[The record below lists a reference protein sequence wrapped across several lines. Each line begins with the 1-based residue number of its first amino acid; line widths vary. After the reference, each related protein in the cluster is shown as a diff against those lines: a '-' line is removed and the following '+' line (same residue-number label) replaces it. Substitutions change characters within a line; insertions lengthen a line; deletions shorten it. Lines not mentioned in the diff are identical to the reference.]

1 MMLLWLFSAF
11 SLVCLTPVCDAV
23 CSAQEFSCSQDLC
36 VSEGS
41 VCDFTDDCGDY
52 SDEENCSGYKRCGF
66 EDGFCD
72 LMQSSESRWIR
83 TTEAPGLKHDHTN
96 TSAHFLSLSPGTR
109 TSADLI
115 SPFFCPVL
123 VQTMGQKTEEWKL
136 STETQRETWQR
147 TIITFS
153 SNHSF
158 QVLIQGSLPPDCQS
172 SEFLAVDDLSF
183 SPSCVTAPETTPFP
197 LVSCPSSMFSCSDGE
212 CINES
217 KVCDFTPHC
226 VRGED
231 EESCPSVCDFE
242 GGSCGWYE
250 LTLGDGFD
258 WVRGH
263 FMFILKNS
271 SSLYPKAV
279 LRGPWFKQSASGC
292 TMTFWHYNSGFSV
305 GAADMY
311 LRMDGEQNQTVIW
324 KTFYDQGSLWN
335 LVSVQLGRITK
346 PFQIALGKIS
356 LGVFDGV
363 SALDDV
369 TFRNCSMPP
378 AVKKCPA
385 HTHFHCAESKACVEQ
400 MQRCDLT
407 DDCGDA
413 SDEEGCSPELQ
424 CSFEHGLCS
433 WKQEQSGGDVFDW
446 TLTQGPTPTMN
457 TGPWK
462 DHTLGTSSGHYLY
475 IESSGPQEFKDSAV
489 LLSRA
494 FRPTGNLWHR
504 KTLYLTSARP
514 FQVTAAGDLPDASTT
529 SPSVTTPPP
538 TVRPHVCPDGQF
550 ACGSF
555 RECVPDS
562 KVCDFSLDCSD
573 GSDELNCVRERC
585 DFEGG
590 DTCGWQSNDSSL
602 VSTRAFRCGGPE
614 GWYMCADSSN
624 GGYGQTS
631 DLQTPVMTSNGPQ
644 CTLVFWYHM
653 SGFTVGSLQVLLK
666 YGNATHEV
674 WSQSGNQ
681 GNKWR
686 RGEMFIGIAD
696 NFQVTPAHLSSSPA
710 GTRTASPRISCV
722 TSSITAGTNQTRSPT
737 SAVRDPLFHM
747 TIKALNVETLNRKHR
762 PVKVFSSRCS
772 FEFDLCSDHTL
783 RDPSGHY
790 LYLEGSFPQAAGQS
804 ARISGPLL
812 SRRSKHCERMEL
824 QLSHQEEDF
833 QVLFEGKV
841 GKNPKGDI
849 CLDDISFSQG
859 VCSLQKKTTL
869 LFLLEQL
876 QPDVIF
882 YIFCLL
888 FPGSCPPGFF
898 PCENGGCFSTAQ
910 SCDFTDDCGDG
921 SDEMHCGT
929 SCTFEHG
936 RCGWKSSVADNFDWT
951 LGKGSVK
958 SIRPPYDH
966 TLSDERGHFIYLEAT
981 PVGLKGDK
989 AHIRSSVWKQ
999 SGAICKLSFWYYIS
1013 HKALGT
1019 IRLLIKP
1026 PSCPAASDFVCESGH
1041 CIESHLECDSKDDC
1055 ADGSDEKHCGIC
1067 DFNMGAAWWERSCGL
1082 DQDSEDDFD
1091 WSVGRHSETPGAGP
1105 QSDHSPGGDG
1115 SFLYIHSAYQR
1126 EGDVAKVTTSRPFP
1140 ASVGLCRVRFW
1151 FFMHG
1156 SDRMGTLKVFT
1167 SGPTGSSLLMWAAA
1181 GNHGNK
1187 WSYANVILSNP
1198 AEFTVSF
1205 QAEVGGTCGRTSLWT
1220 TSLSPQS
1227 AQQEPA
1233 TCSGDQYQCLFSPQC
1248 IPESWRCDGELDCG
1262 DQSDEDECPAVVPGT
1277 LPPQDQCEDGQ
1288 FQCLNAVCLPS
1299 VLRCDGVSDCPHG
1312 EDENSCPVLQC
1323 MLGELQCET
1332 GSGCIPLQ
1340 KRCDGSADCQPFL
1353 SDESSC
1359 HGWTGNRCHVKE
1371 KPVLSTVTPEPEDT
1385 QLGNKDQEAP
1395 LYKAVSGF
1403 IYWLPFSVYVGIGI
1417 GLLLLVAGFSL
1428 SCHDRSSCCPG
1439 VNIPSRRDIRGLS
1452 ISVYP
1457 WRKEVEVEVEGSSK
1471 LSFAN
1476 PLYNSP
1482 PEGKSSKA

>member
-1 MMLLWLFSAF
+1 MWGVFTQ
-11 SLVCLTPVCDAV
+11 SLR
-23 CSAQEFSCSQDLC
+23 Q
-36 VSEGS
+36 
-41 VCDFTDDCGDY
+41 
-52 SDEENCSGYKRCGF
+52 
-66 EDGFCD
+66 
-72 LMQSSESRWIR
+72 
-83 TTEAPGLKHDHTN
+83 
-96 TSAHFLSLSPGTR
+96 
-109 TSADLI
+109 
-115 SPFFCPVL
+115 
-123 VQTMGQKTEEWKL
+123 
-136 STETQRETWQR
+136 
-147 TIITFS
+147 
-153 SNHSF
+153 
-158 QVLIQGSLPPDCQS
+158 
-172 SEFLAVDDLSF
+172 
-183 SPSCVTAPETTPFP
+183 
-197 LVSCPSSMFSCSDGE
+197 
-212 CINES
+212 
-217 KVCDFTPHC
+217 
-226 VRGED
+226 
-231 EESCPSVCDFE
+231 
-242 GGSCGWYE
+242 
-250 LTLGDGFD
+250 
-258 WVRGH
+258 
-263 FMFILKNS
+263 
-271 SSLYPKAV
+271 
-279 LRGPWFKQSASGC
+279 
-292 TMTFWHYNSGFSV
+292 HYNSGFSV

-378 AVKKCPA
+378 AVKECPA

-413 SDEEGCSPELQ
+413 SDEQGCSPELQ

-446 TLTQGPTPTMN
+446 TLIQGPTPTLI

-462 DHTLGTSSGHYLY
+462 DHTLGTSAGHYLY

-489 LLSRA
+489 LLSRT
-494 FRPTGNLWHR
+494 FRPTVQWGGRKHCVFRFHYHMFGSHVFCLGVFMRTASSGRGHMLWVRYGDQGNLWHR

-514 FQVTAAGDLPDASTT
+514 FQIVIEGTVGDDFNGDIAIDDLSFLDCEPHD
-529 SPSVTTPPP
+529 VTTPPP

-573 GSDELNCVRERC
+573 GSDELYCVRERC

-602 VSTRAFRCGGPE
+602 VSTHAFRCGGPE

-624 GGYGQTS
+624 GRYGQTS

-666 YGNATHEV
+666 YRNSTHEV
-674 WSQSGNQ
+674 WSQSGSQ

-686 RGEMFIGIAD
+686 RGEMFIGIAN
-696 NFQVTPAHLSSSPA
+696 NFQVVFRAKRGISYMGDVVIDDVTFLHCVPPPSSGDPCTPEQF
-710 GTRTASPRISCV
+710 TCRNQNCISQDQLCDFIDHCGDQ
-722 TSSITAGTNQTRSPT
+722 SDEEPYICQG
-737 SAVRDPLFHM
+737 
-747 TIKALNVETLNRKHR
+747 
-762 PVKVFSSRCS
+762 FSSRCS
-772 FEFDLCSDHTL
+772 FEFDLCSWRQSGMDDFDWLIKAGGTFTGGTGPISDHTL

-790 LYLEGSFPQAAGQS
+790 LYLESSFPQAAGHS

-812 SRRSKHCERMEL
+812 SRRSKHCQVRFFSHMSGEGIGTLSVFRGGEARGFDLLLNLTGDQGHAWQRMEV
-824 QLSHQEEDF
+824 QLSRQEEDF
-833 QVLFEGKV
+833 QVVFEGKV

-849 CLDDISFSQG
+849 CLDDISFSSG
-859 VCSLQKKTTL
+859 
-869 LFLLEQL
+869 
-876 QPDVIF
+876 
-882 YIFCLL
+882 CLL
-888 FPGSCPPGFF
+888 ASEEEDAPLPPAGSGPPGFF

-936 RCGWKSSVADNFDWT
+936 LCGWKSSVADNFDWT
-951 LGKGSVK
+951 LGTGSVK

-966 TLSDERGHFIYLEAT
+966 TLSDERGNKWNRAEVPLRNLRNFQVIFE
-981 PVGLKGDK
+981 G
-989 AHIRSSVWKQ
+989 IRSMDV
-999 SGAICKLSFWYYIS
+999 SGGASLDDLEFRNCSPN
-1013 HKALGT
+1013 AVQ
-1019 IRLLIKP
+1019 P
-1026 PSCPAASDFVCESGH
+1026 PSCPALSDFVCESGH

-1055 ADGSDEKHCGIC
+1055 ADGSDEKHCGEEEQLEIGIC
-1067 DFNMGAAWWERSCGL
+1067 DFSMGAAWWERSCGF

-1091 WSVGRHSETPGAGP
+1091 WSIGRHSETPGAGP

-1167 SGPTGSSLLMWAAA
+1167 SGPSGSSLLMWAAA
-1181 GNHGNK
+1181 GNHGNE

-1205 QAEVGGTCGRTSLWT
+1205 QAEVGGDVWT
-1220 TSLSPQS
+1220 DIALDDLSFTAECTAGGPVTPQ
-1227 AQQEPA
+1227 PA

-1332 GSGCIPLQ
+1332 GSGCIPFQ

-1359 HGWTGNRCHVKE
+1359 HECPPLFCLDHGSCYVFGNGPVCMCFRGWTGNRCHVKE

-1385 QLGNKDQEAP
+1385 QL
-1395 LYKAVSGF
+1395 V
-1403 IYWLPFSVYVGIGI
+1403 SVYVGIGI
-1417 GLLLLVAGFSL
+1417 GLLLLVAGFSVCTLVYLKKRCCPTKPKNYGVMDNQSCDWRAEL
-1428 SCHDRSSCCPG
+1428 SCHDRPGCCPG

-1457 WRKEVEVEVEGSSK
+1457 WRKEVEQGSSK

-1476 PLYNSP
+1476 PLYNHP